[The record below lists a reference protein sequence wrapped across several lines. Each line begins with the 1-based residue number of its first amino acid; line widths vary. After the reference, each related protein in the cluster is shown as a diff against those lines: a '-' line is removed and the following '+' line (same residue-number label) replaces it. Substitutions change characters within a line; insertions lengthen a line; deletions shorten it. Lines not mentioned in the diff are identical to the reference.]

1 MRDLFFDSTHGKG
14 KTLGHVWKYMVGKG
28 WRRAVGGGNNMLVAV
43 VQEHSQSVDGPS
55 FSDHSPWIP
64 LAPKLQQ
71 QPFEAR

>member
-28 WRRAVGGGNNMLVAV
+28 WRQAVDGGNNMLVAV